1 MKTLRF
7 LGMTLLMVMLAVN
20 FAACSDDDE
29 EEHSSPLIGTWVGG
43 EVDFDFEETLIF
55 KSNGTGQWDE
65 DSFNYTTNSNKVV
78 IDYGDGD
85 PETWTYSVSGTTL
98 NMVAEDGVKYSFT
111 KK

>member
-20 FAACSDDDE
+20 FTACSDDEDE
-29 EEHSSPLIGTWVGG
+29 PNSPIVGTWVGG
-43 EVDFDFEETLIF
+43 EVGYNFEETLIF
-55 KSNGTGQWDE
+55 NNNGTGQWDE

-78 IDYGDGD
+78 IDYGDGN
-85 PETWTYSVSGTTL
+85 PENWTYSISSNTL
-98 NMVAEDGVKYSFT
+98 NMTAEDGVEYRFN

>member
-20 FAACSDDDE
+20 FTACNDDDDE
-29 EEHSSPLIGTWVGG
+29 SANSPIVGTWTGG
-43 EVDFDFEETLIF
+43 EVGTTFVETLTF
-55 KSNGTGQWDE
+55 SSNGKGNWDE
-65 DSFNYTTNSNKVV
+65 DTFTYTLNSNKVV

-85 PETWTYSVSGTTL
+85 PETWIFSVSGNTL
-98 NMVAEDGVKYSFT
+98 NMTAEDDVKYRFT